1 MRMMEVNNM
10 DDNIGD
16 EQPREKIVDQA
27 FEDL

>member
-1 MRMMEVNNM
+1 MMEVNNM

-16 EQPREKIVDQA
+16 ELPREKVVDQA